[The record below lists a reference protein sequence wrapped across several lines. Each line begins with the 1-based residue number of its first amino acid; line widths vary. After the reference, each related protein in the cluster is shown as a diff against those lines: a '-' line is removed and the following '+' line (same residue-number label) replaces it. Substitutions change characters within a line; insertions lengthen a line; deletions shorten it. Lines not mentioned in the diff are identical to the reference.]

1 MSRAPSTFIEYSI
14 IIAFMR
20 VSEVKIMK
28 PSIRLLIFF
37 AVLTLPLAALSK
49 VHEFTLDNG
58 LKLLVKEDHRAPV
71 MVSQV
76 WYKVGSSYEPSGITG
91 ISHMLE
97 HMMFQGTK
105 SLKPNEFS
113 QIISAHGGEENAFT
127 GRDYTAYFEQMAS
140 DQVKVSFRL
149 EADRMRNL
157 ALKPEELRKERQVV
171 MEERRMRTDDNP
183 NALTYERF
191 NAVAFL
197 SSSYHHP
204 TIGWMSDI
212 KSYKLSDLKAWYKK
226 WYAPNNA
233 TVVVVGDVDPGKV
246 YALAK
251 KYFGPL
257 KPETIE
263 PPKPQTE
270 VPQTGPREII
280 VQAPAKLPY
289 LLLGWKVPVVKTA
302 KEDWEAYALE
312 VLAGIL
318 DGGSSS
324 RFSKNLIRGSQIAA
338 SVGVSYD
345 LYARIKDQFVI
356 AGTPAQGHTIAEL
369 EKAIRAQI
377 ERLQKELVSRQELE
391 RIKTQVVAH
400 KVFEKD
406 SIFFQAMQLGL
417 LETVG
422 LDWRLADTYVD
433 RVQAI
438 TPEQVQAVA
447 KKYLL
452 EDHLTRAELVP
463 LSVKPGEKLHQT
475 LPGEEGGHHVS

>member
-1 MSRAPSTFIEYSI
+1 
-14 IIAFMR
+14 
-20 VSEVKIMK
+20 MK
-28 PSIRLLIFF
+28 LSIRLLAFF
-37 AVLTLPLAALSK
+37 AVLILPLAALAK
-49 VHEFTLDNG
+49 VHEFTLGNG
-58 LKLLVKEDHRAPV
+58 LKLLIKEDHRAPV

-76 WYKVGSSYEPSGITG
+76 WYKVGSSYEHDGITG

-127 GRDYTAYFEQMAS
+127 GRDYTAYFEQMAN

-157 ALKPEELRKERQVV
+157 ALKAKELDKERQVV
-171 MEERRMRTDDNP
+171 MEEWRMRTEDNP

-197 SSSYHHP
+197 SSPYHHP
-204 TIGWMSDI
+204 TIGWISDI
-212 KSYKLSDLKAWYKK
+212 KAYDLADLKAWYHK

-233 TVVVVGDVDPGKV
+233 TVVVVGDVNPEEV

-251 KYFGPL
+251 EYFGFL
-257 KPETIE
+257 KPETIK
-263 PPKPQTE
+263 PPKPQLE
-270 VPQTGPREII
+270 VIQTGRREII
-280 VQAPAKLPY
+280 VRAPAELPY

-302 KEDWEAYALE
+302 KEDWKAYALE

-324 RFSKNLIRGSQIAA
+324 RFSKELIRGSQIAA
-338 SVGVSYD
+338 SVDVSYD
-345 LYARIKDQFVI
+345 LYARAKDQFVI
-356 AGTPAQGHTIAEL
+356 AGTPAQGHTMAEL
-369 EKAIRAQI
+369 EKAIWAQI
-377 ERLQKELVSRQELE
+377 ERLQKEQVSKEELE
-391 RIKTQVVAH
+391 RIKNQVVAN
-400 KVFEKD
+400 KVFEQD

-417 LETVG
+417 LTTVG

-433 RVQAI
+433 RVRAI

-452 EDHLTRAELVP
+452 EDQLTKGELAP
-463 LSVKPGEKLHQT
+463 LPIKPGEKSHQT
-475 LPGEEGGHHVS
+475 PPGEEGGHHVS

>member
-1 MSRAPSTFIEYSI
+1 
-14 IIAFMR
+14 
-20 VSEVKIMK
+20 MK
-28 PSIRLLIFF
+28 LSIRLLAFF
-37 AVLTLPLAALSK
+37 AVLILPLAALAK
-49 VHEFTLDNG
+49 VHEFTLGNG
-58 LKLLVKEDHRAPV
+58 LKLLIKEDHRAPV

-76 WYKVGSSYEPSGITG
+76 WYKVGSSYEHDGITG

-113 QIISAHGGEENAFT
+113 QIISVHGGEENAFT
-127 GRDYTAYFEQMAS
+127 GRDYTAYFEQMAN

-157 ALKPEELRKERQVV
+157 ALKAKELDKERQVV
-171 MEERRMRTDDNP
+171 MEEWRMRTEDNP

-197 SSSYHHP
+197 SSPYHHP
-204 TIGWMSDI
+204 TIGWISDI
-212 KSYKLSDLKAWYKK
+212 KAYDLADLKAWYHK

-233 TVVVVGDVDPGKV
+233 TVVVVGDVNPEEV

-251 KYFGPL
+251 EYFGFL
-257 KPETIE
+257 KPETIK
-263 PPKPQTE
+263 PPKPQLE
-270 VPQTGPREII
+270 VIQTGRREII
-280 VQAPAKLPY
+280 VRAPAELPY

-302 KEDWEAYALE
+302 KEDWKAYALE

-324 RFSKNLIRGSQIAA
+324 RFSKELIRGSQIAA
-338 SVGVSYD
+338 SVDVSYD
-345 LYARIKDQFVI
+345 LYARAKDQFVI
-356 AGTPAQGHTIAEL
+356 AGTPAQGHTMAEL
-369 EKAIRAQI
+369 EKAIWAQI
-377 ERLQKELVSRQELE
+377 ERLQKEQVSKEELE
-391 RIKTQVVAH
+391 RIKNQVVAN
-400 KVFEKD
+400 KVFEQD

-417 LETVG
+417 LTTVG

-433 RVQAI
+433 RVRAI

-452 EDHLTRAELVP
+452 EDQLTKGELAP
-463 LSVKPGEKLHQT
+463 LPIKPGEKSHQT
-475 LPGEEGGHHVS
+475 PPGEEGGHHVS

>member
-1 MSRAPSTFIEYSI
+1 
-14 IIAFMR
+14 
-20 VSEVKIMK
+20 MK
-28 PSIRLLIFF
+28 LSIRLLAFF
-37 AVLTLPLAALSK
+37 AVLILPLAALAK
-49 VHEFTLDNG
+49 VHEFTLGNG
-58 LKLLVKEDHRAPV
+58 LKLLIKEDHRAPV

-76 WYKVGSSYEPSGITG
+76 WYKVGSSYEHDGITG

-127 GRDYTAYFEQMAS
+127 GRDYTAYFEQMAN

-157 ALKPEELRKERQVV
+157 ALKAKELDKERQVV
-171 MEERRMRTDDNP
+171 MEEWRMRTEDNP

-197 SSSYHHP
+197 SSPYHHP
-204 TIGWMSDI
+204 TIGWISDI
-212 KSYKLSDLKAWYKK
+212 KAYDLADLKAWYHK

-233 TVVVVGDVDPGKV
+233 TVVVVGDVNPEEV

-251 KYFGPL
+251 EYFGFL
-257 KPETIE
+257 KPETIK
-263 PPKPQTE
+263 PPKPQLE
-270 VPQTGPREII
+270 VIQTGRREII
-280 VQAPAKLPY
+280 VRAPAELPY

-302 KEDWEAYALE
+302 KEDWRAYALE

-324 RFSKNLIRGSQIAA
+324 RFSKELIRGSQIAA
-338 SVGVSYD
+338 SVDVSYD
-345 LYARIKDQFVI
+345 LYARAKDQFVI
-356 AGTPAQGHTIAEL
+356 AGTPAQGHTMAEL
-369 EKAIRAQI
+369 EKAIWAQI
-377 ERLQKELVSRQELE
+377 ERLQKEQVSKEELE
-391 RIKTQVVAH
+391 RIKNQVVAN
-400 KVFEKD
+400 KVFEQD

-417 LETVG
+417 LTTVG

-433 RVQAI
+433 RVRAI

-452 EDHLTRAELVP
+452 ESQLTKGELVP
-463 LSVKPGEKLHQT
+463 LPIKPGEKSHQT
-475 LPGEEGGHHVS
+475 PPGEEGGHHVS

>member
-1 MSRAPSTFIEYSI
+1 MNIL
-14 IIAFMR
+14 
-20 VSEVKIMK
+20 K
-28 PSIRLLIFF
+28 PFIRLLTFF
-37 AVLTLPLAALSK
+37 AVFILPLAALSK

-58 LKLLVKEDHRAPV
+58 LKLLIKEDHRAPV

-76 WYKVGSSYEPSGITG
+76 WYKVGSSYEHGGITG

-113 QIISAHGGEENAFT
+113 QIISANGGEENAFT
-127 GRDYTAYFEQMAS
+127 GRDYTAYFEQMANH
-140 DQVKVSFRL
+140 QVKVSFRL

-157 ALKPEELRKERQVV
+157 VLKLEKLDKERQVV
-171 MEERRMRTDDNP
+171 MEERRMRTEDNP

-197 SSSYHHP
+197 SSPYHYP
-204 TIGWMSDI
+204 TVGWMSDI
-212 KSYKLSDLKAWYKK
+212 QSYEIADLKTWYQK

-257 KPETIE
+257 KPETIK
-263 PPKPQTE
+263 PPKPQQE
-270 VPQTGPREII
+270 VLQTGPREII
-280 VQAPAKLPY
+280 VRAPAELPY

-302 KEDWEAYALE
+302 QEDWEAYALE

-324 RFSKNLIRGSQIAA
+324 RFSKELIRGSQIAA

-345 LYARIKDQFVI
+345 LYARDKDQFVV

-369 EKAIRAQI
+369 EKAIGAQI
-377 ERLQKELVSRQELE
+377 ARLQKEQVSDKELE
-391 RIKTQVVAH
+391 RIKNQVVAH
-400 KVFEKD
+400 KVFEQD

-422 LDWRLADTYVD
+422 LDWRLADAYVD
-433 RVQAI
+433 RVQTI

-447 KKYLL
+447 KKYFL
-452 EDHLTRAELVP
+452 ENHLTRAELVP
-463 LSVKPGEKLHQT
+463 LPIKPGEKPRQT
-475 LPGEEGGHHVS
+475 PPGEEGGHHVS

>member
-1 MSRAPSTFIEYSI
+1 
-14 IIAFMR
+14 
-20 VSEVKIMK
+20 MK
-28 PSIRLLIFF
+28 SSIRLLGFF
-37 AVLTLPLAALSK
+37 AVLILPLAALAK

-58 LKLLVKEDHRAPV
+58 LKLLIKEDHRAPV

-76 WYKVGSSYEPSGITG
+76 WYKVGSSYEHDGITG

-105 SLKPNEFS
+105 HLKPNEFS

-127 GRDYTAYFEQMAS
+127 GRDYTAYFEQMAN

-157 ALKPEELRKERQVV
+157 ALKPEELDKERQVV
-171 MEERRMRTDDNP
+171 MEEWRMRTKDNP

-197 SSSYHHP
+197 SSPYHHP
-204 TIGWMSDI
+204 TIGWISDI
-212 KSYKLSDLKAWYKK
+212 KAYDLADLKAWYHK

-233 TVVVVGDVDPGKV
+233 TVVVVGDVNPERV

-251 KYFGPL
+251 EYFGPL
-257 KPETIE
+257 KPETIK
-263 PPKPQTE
+263 PPKPQQE
-270 VPQTGPREII
+270 VIQTGRREII
-280 VQAPAKLPY
+280 VQAPAELPY

-302 KEDWEAYALE
+302 KEDWKAYALE

-324 RFSKNLIRGSQIAA
+324 RFSKELIRGSQIAA
-338 SVGVSYD
+338 SVDVSYD
-345 LYARIKDQFVI
+345 LYARAKDQFVI
-356 AGTPAQGHTIAEL
+356 AGTPAKGHTMAEL
-369 EKAIRAQI
+369 EKAIWVQI
-377 ERLQKELVSRQELE
+377 ERLQKEQVSKKELE
-391 RIKTQVVAH
+391 RIKNQVVAD
-400 KVFEKD
+400 KVFEQD

-417 LETVG
+417 LTTVG
-422 LDWRLADTYVD
+422 LDWRLADAYVD
-433 RVQAI
+433 RVRAI

-447 KKYLL
+447 KKYFLK
-452 EDHLTRAELVP
+452 DHLTRGELVP
-463 LSVKPGEKLHQT
+463 LPTKPGEKPHQT
-475 LPGEEGGHHVS
+475 PPGEEGGHHVS